1 MYNKHV
7 EPVLV
12 CCGCGFLK
20 FLNLLELEVAV
31 SKQLASCKQA
41 VSKQTTD
48 NKQHLVI
55 KSCYPQLIAN
65 N

>member
-41 VSKQTTD
+41 VSKKFFS
-48 NKQHLVI
+48 NFL
-55 KSCYPQLIAN
+55 S
-65 N
+65 